1 MLDDL
6 RELVLC
12 ESFSGDHAAVRRSAE
27 VVGAVGARL
36 LGAPPETIVIGGV
49 SHLRWR
55 FGELTGAPRV
65 LVLGHHDTVWPV
77 GSLRRLP
84 WSVTDGVARGPG
96 VLDMKAGLVQM
107 FHALASLP
115 SLDGVCVLVNGD
127 EEVGSNTSRE
137 LIEEEARQSDAAF
150 VLEAAGDGGALKV
163 ARKGAARYEVV
174 VRGRAAH
181 AGVEP
186 GKGVNAAVEAA
197 HLVLAVA
204 GMGGGEGGV
213 DVEAGGEVGAVGAKS
228 EVGTG
233 GIGTEAEV
241 EAVGTRAEAGTEA
254 GTVSA
259 KSGAG
264 TGGIGTEAEVEAAG
278 TRAEAGT
285 EAGTVSAKSGGGTGG
300 IGTEAR
306 TGTVGTR
313 AKARAGVIG
322 AEGGTEAEVIDARA
336 GVGAGIVGPEAG
348 AKVGAGRAKSGGGSR
363 GIGMEAQA
371 EVGAVGARCEAGAGV
386 IDAEAEARVE
396 VEIIGTRS
404 GVGAVDAE
412 TRAGAGIVDA
422 GAGAGGVDSEAEV
435 EAVGARHEAGVGAS
449 AVGTETGAGV
459 ISAEGGAGAGAV
471 SARSEAGTEGV
482 RAETEVRAGVISAET
497 GASASV
503 VGAKGG
509 GGGVLAGTTVTP
521 TLLSSGT
528 SRNTVPDLARI
539 SVDVR
544 VPDLDEYRRV
554 DALMRGLTARTP
566 GARVEVLGLGGRP
579 PMEASGELFALA
591 ALVAAGLGQESP
603 RGVAVGGVSDGNCTA
618 AVGCP
623 TLDGLGAVGGGAHAD
638 GEHVE
643 VGWMVPRARLLAGL
657 VAAVLRTPCAEPG
670 AGNSRVP
677 PPRTPSPRTPRTPR
691 ER

>member
-1 MLDDL
+1 MLLTTMLDDL

-186 GKGVNAAVEAA
+186 GRGVNAAVEAA

-241 EAVGTRAEAGTEA
+241 EAVGTRG
-254 GTVSA
+254 
-259 KSGAG
+259 
-264 TGGIGTEAEVEAAG
+264 
-278 TRAEAGT
+278 EAGT

-300 IGTEAR
+300 IGTEAEVEA
-306 TGTVGTR
+306 VGTR

-336 GVGAGIVGPEAG
+336 GVGAGAVGAETGASAGIVGPEAG
-348 AKVGAGRAKSGGGSR
+348 AKVGAGRAKPGGGSR

-435 EAVGARHEAGVGAS
+435 EAVSARHEAGVGAS

-497 GASASV
+497 GVSASV
-503 VGAKGG
+503 VCAKGG

-591 ALVAAGLGQESP
+591 ALVAAGLGQEPP

>member
-27 VVGAVGARL
+27 AVGAVGTRL

-137 LIEEEARQSDAAF
+137 LIEQEARQADAAF

-186 GKGVNAAVEAA
+186 GRGVNAAVEAA

-213 DVEAGGEVGAVGAKS
+213 DVEAGGEVGAVG
-228 EVGTG
+228 V
-233 GIGTEAEV
+233 
-241 EAVGTRAEAGTEA
+241 
-254 GTVSA
+254 

-264 TGGIGTEAEVEAAG
+264 
-278 TRAEAGT
+278 
-285 EAGTVSAKSGGGTGG
+285 
-300 IGTEAR
+300 
-306 TGTVGTR
+306 
-313 AKARAGVIG
+313 
-322 AEGGTEAEVIDARA
+322 
-336 GVGAGIVGPEAG
+336 
-348 AKVGAGRAKSGGGSR
+348 
-363 GIGMEAQA
+363 GIGM
-371 EVGAVGARCEAGAGV
+371 
-386 IDAEAEARVE
+386 
-396 VEIIGTRS
+396 
-404 GVGAVDAE
+404 
-412 TRAGAGIVDA
+412 
-422 GAGAGGVDSEAEV
+422 EAEV
-435 EAVGARHEAGVGAS
+435 EAVGARAEVGGIGARGGVGAS
-449 AVGTETGAGV
+449 AVGV
-459 ISAEGGAGAGAV
+459 
-471 SARSEAGTEGV
+471 RS
-482 RAETEVRAGVISAET
+482 

-503 VGAKGG
+503 VGAKIGG
-509 GGGVLAGTTVTP
+509 RVVLAGTTVTP

-544 VPDLDEYRRV
+544 VPDVAEYRRV

-591 ALVAAGLGQESP
+591 ALVAAGLGQEPP